1 MNKRIK
7 RILALMLA
15 CTIVIGS
22 VNNARF
28 ESRASAAGI
37 IAGGGAAVVGIEVAF
52 PYLLA
57 VTGVVAAATGVY
69 KNRESIKEWG
79 STQWGNFKQWFND
92 NKDKFGWAADA
103 AVASAIVDKWG
114 EKLSSGKLD
123 KADPTWDVYEEWLK
137 SVVYKNY
144 GVSGNPYVGKDAGL
158 CTVDGRD
165 SDGYILTTITVNS
178 PVDEQAFFSWE
189 WGSSTYAWWGFVT
202 KEQGTY
208 LNYQSVYSNGQI
220 RKKEPVGVSN
230 EVIMNGEKWYYAVRD
245 YGSLI
250 DWSLRTYPNF
260 VQTYNKNAITQNS
273 AAIDAVQ
280 KVITALTNGD
290 LVVDGEKDYNY
301 VGGVGEA
308 GVDDT
313 DVVNKGAKE
322 GETEVSLP
330 WSPDLSL
337 DDLLRGLLTGD
348 NTWTDILEKLGVGVI
363 DRTAEGDMIIDE
375 DGVTTKKWEYAPA
388 VPTTPDV
395 TLPDASTKPSKEL
408 GNYTFAGLEKIFPF
422 CLPFDAIDFVK
433 VLEAE
438 PQAPHFTF
446 PIKYPTGNGWA
457 TYDIDIDLSP
467 FDVAAE
473 ILRDMECL
481 LFIVGLIM
489 VTRSQMIRG

>member
-1 MNKRIK
+1 
-7 RILALMLA
+7 MLA

-22 VNNARF
+22 VNTARF

-123 KADPTWDVYEEWLK
+123 KADPTWDVYKEWLK
-137 SVVYKNY
+137 SNVYKNY
-144 GVSGNPYVGKDAGL
+144 GVTGNPYVGIDASFG
-158 CTVDGRD
+158 TVYQFD
-165 SDGYILTTITVNS
+165 SAGPQIATVTVENH
-178 PVDEQAFFSWE
+178 VDYQLFFSWE
-189 WGSSTYAWWGFVT
+189 WGSSMYGYWGFAT
-202 KEQGTY
+202 KNSGAV
-208 LNYQSVYSNGQI
+208 LHFNVI
-220 RKKEPVGVSN
+220 RA
-230 EVIMNGEKWYYAVRD
+230 NGEAYKSNLIRVSYNSTVVNGERWYYGYD
-245 YGSLI
+245 SYGSLS
-250 DWSLRTYPNF
+250 DENLPLRTYPNF
-260 VQTYNKNAITQNS
+260 IYTYDW
-273 AAIDAVQ
+273 DAVKQ
-280 KVITALTNGD
+280 DAARGDAVVKAITALI
-290 LVVDGEKDYNY
+290 DGGYTTDPEKDYSY

-308 GVDDT
+308 GVGDT

-388 VPTTPDV
+388 VPITPDV

-408 GNYTFAGLEKIFPF
+408 GNYTFAGLE
-422 CLPFDAIDFVK
+422 
-433 VLEAE
+433 
-438 PQAPHFTF
+438 
-446 PIKYPTGNGWA
+446 
-457 TYDIDIDLSP
+457 
-467 FDVAAE
+467 
-473 ILRDMECL
+473 
-481 LFIVGLIM
+481 
-489 VTRSQMIRG
+489 